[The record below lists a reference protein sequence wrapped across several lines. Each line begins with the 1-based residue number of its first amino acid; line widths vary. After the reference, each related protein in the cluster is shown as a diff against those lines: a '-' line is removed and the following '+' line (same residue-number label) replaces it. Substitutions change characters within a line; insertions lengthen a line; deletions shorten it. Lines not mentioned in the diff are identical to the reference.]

1 MQFPKATVILVSAAL
16 AFVVWEQFRDKPDP
30 VNSARFTNLAANPA
44 ERSEVVDWVVTQIPA
59 FCEEP
64 SGGRKGSA
72 AYSECVERGESR
84 TSTCRREIYD
94 AFPGVIASDAVFRDV
109 SITMMNC
116 LVPRSGLIDPSQ

>member
-16 AFVVWEQFRDKPDP
+16 VFVVWEQFRDQPAP
-30 VNSARFTNLAANPA
+30 VNSARFTNLASDPA

-59 FCEEP
+59 LCKESAGGEE
-64 SGGRKGSA
+64 GSE

-94 AFPGVIASDAVFRDV
+94 VFPGVIASDKVFRDV

-116 LVPRSGLIDPSQ
+116 LVPQSGLISP